1 MQQHSTT
8 LNRYLLLILSAYL
21 LAVSTV
27 QFWNITWGTGEWL
40 GQFSLRW
47 GFAFLIF
54 VLFCI
59 VILIGVWFA
68 LFDPDRLNALA
79 RAFLALRQRL
89 GFARWLLVLILLIF
103 PVWLLQHTAWG
114 IIMDEPTLRLLL
126 WALSAVLTGYLLTSD
141 QQKILGWPGLLT
153 SLILT
158 AAAIKL
164 ASAVAYV
171 TSYPFSLG
179 WSEGNRLWDY
189 SVLFGRRLYNYP
201 ADEPILVLLDI
212 GRQFV
217 GGVPF
222 LIPGLTIWQERL
234 WVALMNILP
243 YLLLGW
249 IAFKLPGKIS
259 LGSTVF
265 SGKPKT
271 SATNFANASRTNFF
285 GPFAKIRAIRGKE
298 TVLHTASFPPKQE
311 SLSPL
316 YWILGGIWAYMFV
329 EQGPVH
335 PPLLLCAI
343 LVAFAW
349 RKPLW
354 LAIPLILVASYFAE
368 VSRFT
373 WLFAPGMWAGMLE
386 LSSAELSNGRLDK
399 TAWTRAISVGLAG
412 VIGGYLAPFFVPS
425 LVSWFVALVGGSGSD
440 VVSSLGTGVT
450 LSAVESESASQ
461 ALLWYRLFPN
471 ATYDYGILIG
481 LLLAVG
487 PLIVVL
493 VYLSVTRRWVLN
505 TWQKLAILLPLL
517 AFLVVGLI
525 VSVKIGGGGDLHNMD
540 MFILGVMFAGAIAW
554 RNGGYE
560 WVRRISDS
568 LGWVR
573 AVAVLLIVLPA
584 FQSLVGLMPI
594 SIDEDMRWVMTL
606 ADIPPTGP
614 MPELLPSEA
623 DTQKSLNDI
632 RDEVERAA
640 SQGEVLFMDQR
651 QLLTFGYVKNV
662 PLIPDYDKKVLI
674 NQAMSANASY
684 FSEFYEDLAARRF
697 SLIITNP
704 LHEKIQ
710 TGLNQ
715 FGEENNAWVT
725 WVSTPVLC
733 YYEPVNTLKKV
744 TVQLLVPR
752 QDTSGCEQRLP
763 VTSR

>member
-1 MQQHSTT
+1 MQQRSAT
-8 LNRYLLLILSAYL
+8 LNRYLLLVLLTYL
-21 LAVSTV
+21 LAASTV

-40 GQFSLRW
+40 GQFSFKW
-47 GFAFLIF
+47 GFAFLVF
-54 VLFCI
+54 ALFCLAG
-59 VILIGVWFA
+59 LIGVWFA
-68 LFDPDRLNALA
+68 LFDPDRLAGLSGW
-79 RAFLALRQRL
+79 FLTLRQRL
-89 GFARWLLVLILLIF
+89 GFIRWILGLVILIF
-103 PVWLLQHTAWG
+103 PVWLLQYTAWG
-114 IIMDEPTLRLLL
+114 IIIDEPALRLLL
-126 WALSAVLTGYLLTSD
+126 WVVSAVILGYLLTRAD
-141 QQKILGWPGLLT
+141 QRVLSWSGLLA

-158 AAAIKL
+158 AAAFKL
-164 ASAVAYV
+164 ATAVSNV

-189 SVLFGRRLYNYP
+189 SALFGRRLYNYP
-201 ADEPILVLLDI
+201 ANEPIPVLLDI

-217 GGVPF
+217 GGIPF
-222 LIPGLTIWQERL
+222 LLPGLTIWQARL
-234 WVALMNILP
+234 WVALTNIVP

-249 IAFKLPGKIS
+249 IAFKLPGK
-259 LGSTVF
+259 V
-265 SGKPKT
+265 
-271 SATNFANASRTNFF
+271 
-285 GPFAKIRAIRGKE
+285 
-298 TVLHTASFPPKQE
+298 
-311 SLSPL
+311 SPL
-316 YWILGGIWAYMFV
+316 YWILAGLWVYTFV
-329 EQGPVH
+329 EQGPIH

-354 LAIPLILVASYFAE
+354 LAIPLILIASYFAE

-373 WLFAPGMWAGMLE
+373 WMFAPGMWAALLE
-386 LSSAELSNGRLDK
+386 FSGAQLQDGRLDK
-399 TAWTRAISVGLAG
+399 TAWRRAISVGLAG
-412 VIGGYLAPFFVPS
+412 ILGGYLAPFFVPA
-425 LVSWFVALVGGSGSD
+425 LVSRFLVWIGGSGSA

-450 LSAVESESASQ
+450 ISAVESESTSQ
-461 ALLWYRLFPN
+461 SLLWYRLLPN
-471 ATYDYGILIG
+471 ATYHYGILIG
-481 LLLAVG
+481 LLLATG

-493 VYLSVTRRWVLN
+493 SYLSFTRRWVLN
-505 TWQKLAILLPLL
+505 VLQKLAILLLLL

-560 WVRRISDS
+560 WVRQISQS
-568 LGWVR
+568 PAWIR

-584 FQSLVGLMPI
+584 HQSVLGLMPI
-594 SIDEDMRWVMTL
+594 SIHGDMRWVMTL
-606 ADIPPTGP
+606 ADIPPSGP

-632 RDEVERAA
+632 RSAVELA
-640 SQGEVLFMDQR
+640 STQGEVLFMDQR
-651 QLLTFGYVKNV
+651 QLLTFGYVKSV
-662 PLIPDYDKKVLI
+662 PLIPDYDKKELI
-674 NQAMSANASY
+674 NHAMSADASY

-733 YYEPVNTLKKV
+733 YYEPLDTLKKV
-744 TVQLLVPR
+744 TVQLLAPR
-752 QDTSGCEQRLP
+752 QDTAGCEQKLP
-763 VTSR
+763 VVSR

>member
-1 MQQHSTT
+1 MPERAAR
-8 LNRYLLLILSAYL
+8 LNRYLLLLLSAYL

-27 QFWNITWGTGEWL
+27 QFWNITWSTGEWL
-40 GQFSLRW
+40 GLFSFKWAL
-47 GFAFLIF
+47 AFLLF

-59 VILIGVWFA
+59 GTLIGVWLA
-68 LFDPDRLNALA
+68 LFDPERFGGISI
-79 RAFLALRQRL
+79 RFRALRQRSGFVCWVL
-89 GFARWLLVLILLIF
+89 GLVVLIF
-103 PVWLLQHTAWG
+103 PVWLLQYTAWG
-114 IIMDEPTLRLLL
+114 IIMDEPSLRLLL
-126 WALSAVLTGYLLTSD
+126 WVLSAVLLAYLLTGD
-141 QQKILGWPGLLT
+141 EQKIISWPGLLM

-158 AAAIKL
+158 AAAFKL
-164 ASAVAYV
+164 ASALSSV

-189 SVLFGRRLYNYP
+189 SVLFGRDLYDYP
-201 ADEPILVLLDI
+201 AEKTIPVLLDI
-212 GRQFV
+212 GRQIV
-217 GGVPF
+217 GGIPF
-222 LIPGLTIWQERL
+222 LIPGLTIWQARL
-234 WVALMNILP
+234 WVALTNILP

-249 IAFKLPGKIS
+249 IAFKLPGK
-259 LGSTVF
+259 V
-265 SGKPKT
+265 
-271 SATNFANASRTNFF
+271 
-285 GPFAKIRAIRGKE
+285 
-298 TVLHTASFPPKQE
+298 
-311 SLSPL
+311 SPL
-316 YWILGGIWAYMFV
+316 YWILAGLWAYTFV
-329 EQGPVH
+329 EQGPIH

-386 LSSAELSNGRLDK
+386 LSSATLQDGRLD
-399 TAWTRAISVGLAG
+399 TSAWRRAIAVGLAG
-412 VIGGYLAPFFVPS
+412 ILGGYVAPFIFPS
-425 LVSWFVALVGGSGSD
+425 LAGWLLVSVGQSGSELT
-440 VVSSLGTGVT
+440 SLGNGVT
-450 LSAVESESASQ
+450 FSDVSAQTSAQ

-471 ATYDYGILIG
+471 ATYNYGILLG

-487 PLIVVL
+487 PLVVLL

-505 TWQKLAILLPLL
+505 TWQKLAIVLPLL

-525 VSVKIGGGGDLHNMD
+525 VSVKIGGGGDLHNLD

-554 RNGGYE
+554 RNGGYQ
-560 WVRRISDS
+560 WVREISAAPV
-568 LGWVR
+568 WVR
-573 AVAVLLIVLPA
+573 TVVVFLILLPA
-584 FQSLVGLMPI
+584 LQSLLSLRPI
-594 SIDEDMRWVMTL
+594 SIREDLTWVMSL
-606 ADIPPTGP
+606 ADIPPSGP
-614 MPELLPSEA
+614 IPELLPSEA
-623 DTQKSLNDI
+623 DTQKALNDV
-632 RDEVERAA
+632 RSSVEFA
-640 SQGEVLFMDQR
+640 STQGEILFMDQR

-674 NQAMSANASY
+674 NQAMSADAFY
-684 FSEFYEDLAARRF
+684 FSDFYEDLATQRF

-710 TGLNQ
+710 TDLNQ

-733 YYEPVNTLKKV
+733 YYEPVNILRKV

-752 QDTSGCEQRLP
+752 HDTSGCEQRLP